1 MSNPKIEL
9 HIAGKGVITLELDET
24 KAPKTVANFV
34 AYVKSGHY
42 DNTVFHRV
50 MNNFMIQGG
59 GFEPGMKQKPT
70 QAPIANEAAN
80 GLKNNRYTVAMART
94 GDPHSASAQFFINVV
109 DNDFLNHTA
118 PTASGWGYAVF
129 GKVVA
134 GQDVVDAIKAA
145 PTTRKGF
152 HDDVPREDV
161 VIEKAIVVE

>member
-1 MSNPKIEL
+1 
-9 HIAGKGVITLELDET
+9 
-24 KAPKTVANFV
+24 
-34 AYVKSGHY
+34 
-42 DNTVFHRV
+42 
-50 MNNFMIQGG
+50 
-59 GFEPGMKQKPT
+59 
-70 QAPIANEAAN
+70 
-80 GLKNNRYTVAMART
+80 
-94 GDPHSASAQFFINVV
+94 
-109 DNDFLNHTA
+109 TA